1 MTTDDS
7 ILFRSGDP
15 NFMTSLA
22 RGLEVLQAF
31 SGQTRTLKMAAIS
44 EVTGLSRAVV
54 RRCLYT
60 LSEMGYVRQSTD
72 GYQIEP
78 KVLALSQTYFSSSSL
93 PKVAQPFLDEI
104 RETLGESC
112 SLAVLDGSQVVYIAR
127 SAAKRIMT
135 VSLGIGSRLPAYCT
149 SLGRVILAGLER
161 DALEELL
168 GKMERKRHTEHTVI
182 AIRELKQRIAR
193 VATDGYALVDQELE
207 IGLRSLAVPVRSQQ
221 GKVVAAINVGVQAT
235 RISQRD
241 MRSQMLPALQS
252 AAQQVGQRLPE

>member
-1 MTTDDS
+1 
-7 ILFRSGDP
+7 
-15 NFMTSLA
+15 
-22 RGLEVLQAF
+22 
-31 SGQTRTLKMAAIS
+31 MAAVS

-112 SLAVLDGSQVVYIAR
+112 SLAVLDGSEVVYIAR